1 MKTKR
6 VQRVVGAMSCLA
18 FCLQAGCSFM
28 EPATQTITILASDP
42 AAEISVDGRPV
53 GRGTAV
59 VNLPRK
65 RSHTVVAQVD
75 ERAASATID
84 RRVSTIGM
92 LDLVGGFV
100 LLVPWI
106 GVLAPGFWT
115 LDPESVIV
123 TLPPPTEKSSRSR

>member
-1 MKTKR
+1 
-6 VQRVVGAMSCLA
+6 
-18 FCLQAGCSFM
+18 M